1 MSAHYNLLT
10 RHDELNAKYNDLLHQ
25 SGNKNFDEA
34 HSYVKTEKPELIEE
48 LSKLRASILEHLQI
62 RYDELNA
69 RYDYL
74 LAKSG
79 SENDDEALLYVKT
92 KEPELITELILLRP
106 RIVVEENI
114 QNAWERVDKFNMVD
128 RTDTLLFTKLAECKC
143 CNRHQL
149 HRPTTYATLCYSDI
163 MIEHK
168 HCNDDFMCNCKCRQI
183 MRVLVTQLL

>member
-1 MSAHYNLLT
+1 MSAHYILLT

-25 SGNKNFDEA
+25 SNKNFDEA
-34 HSYVKTEKPELIEE
+34 HLYVKTKEPELIEE
-48 LSKLRASILEHLQI
+48 LSKLRPSILKHLQI

-74 LAKSG
+74 LAESK

-114 QNAWERVDKFNMVD
+114 QNAWECVDKFNMVD
-128 RTDTLLFTKLAECKC
+128 RTDAQLFTKLAECKC
-143 CNRHQL
+143 CTKHQL
-149 HRPTTYATLCYSDI
+149 HRPTTYAILCYPDI

-168 HCNDDFMCNCKCRQI
+168 HHNDKLICNCKCRQT
-183 MRVLVTQLL
+183 MRVLVRLK